1 MYASVCEHTAVL
13 FSTKKLT
20 KIDSIMGYIRSN
32 YENVQKKIELPI
44 MLRKKADLVMLK
56 LEIQTSKTLERATY
70 KILNESSN
78 SCIWVI

>member
-20 KIDSIMGYIRSN
+20 KRDSIMGYIRSN

-78 SCIWVI
+78 SCI